1 MIDPITLFFWLAILS
16 WIVGLIS
23 IIVGLCD
30 PYNDGIGFGIVIW
43 TMGSLPITAFWA
55 ILWVI
60 VAVFGD

>member
-1 MIDPITLFFWLAILS
+1 MIDPITLFFWLAMLS

-23 IIVGLCD
+23 IIVGFCD
-30 PYNDGIGFGIVIW
+30 PYSDGIEFGIIIW
-43 TMGSLPITAFWA
+43 IIGSLPLTGFWA